1 MYMKDADTV
10 IIIDDDQMD
19 RALLG
24 NIFKD
29 KYKIL
34 EASGGMEGFNK
45 ILEKQDEIC
54 AVLLDVIMPGMSGID
69 VLRKLR
75 GENLMDRI
83 PVFLIT
89 AEATDSVLKEAYVL
103 GVMDVIS
110 KPFVSYVIEKRIG
123 SVIELFRARRRL
135 SCTVEEQR
143 DKITRQEEKIVDLNR
158 GMVEAL
164 ATAIEF
170 RSIESGEHVKR
181 IHDITKYMLENTVLG
196 EGFTGGQIDLIAVAS
211 IVHDVGK
218 ISIPDSI
225 LNKPGRLTPD
235 EYEIMKTHAA
245 KGGELLEQIPQ
256 LREHES
262 FQYAYDIARHHH
274 ERWDGTG
281 YPDGLKGNEIP
292 VYTQIVSIADVY
304 DALISRR
311 VYKDPLEASTAWDM
325 ISSGECGAFNP
336 RLLDSFFSV
345 EKEIRKFYRAKS

>member
-1 MYMKDADTV
+1 MKDADTV

-54 AVLLDVIMPGMSGID
+54 AVLLDVVMPQVSGIEI
-69 VLRKLR
+69 LRKIHN
-75 GENLMDRI
+75 ENLLDKI

-89 AEATDSVLKEAYVL
+89 AEATDSVLRESYVL
-103 GVMDVIS
+103 GVMDVIP
-110 KPFVSYVIEKRIG
+110 KPFVSYVIEKRIA

-135 SCTVEEQR
+135 SCTVDEQ
-143 DKITRQEEKIVDLNR
+143 KSTISLQEEKITDLNR

-164 ATAIEF
+164 STAIEF
-170 RSIESGEHVKR
+170 RSVESGEHVRR
-181 IHDITKYMLENTVLG
+181 IHDITKYMLENTELG
-196 EGFTGGQIDLIAVAS
+196 KDFTPEQINLIALAS
-211 IVHDVGK
+211 IMHDVGK
-218 ISIPDSI
+218 IAIPDYI
-225 LNKPGRLTPD
+225 LNKPGRLTPE
-235 EYEIMKTHAA
+235 EYEIIKTHAA
-245 KGGELLEQIPQ
+245 KGGELLEKIPQ
-256 LREHES
+256 LKAHES
-262 FQYAYDIARHHH
+262 FKYAYDIARHHH
-274 ERWDGTG
+274 ERWDGKG

-292 VYTQIVSIADVY
+292 VYTQVVSIADVY

-311 VYKDPLEASTAWDM
+311 VYKDPLAVSTAWDM

-336 RLLDSFFSV
+336 QLLDSFFLV
-345 EKEIRKFYRAKS
+345 ERDLRKLYKTKS